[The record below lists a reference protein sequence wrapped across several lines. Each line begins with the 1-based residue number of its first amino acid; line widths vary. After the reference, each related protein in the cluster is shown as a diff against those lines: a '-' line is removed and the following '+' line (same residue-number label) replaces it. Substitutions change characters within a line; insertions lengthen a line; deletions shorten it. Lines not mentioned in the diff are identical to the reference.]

1 MNQTIASTWLIIYYW
16 LRLEWLLRRLN
27 RLMPWIWGL
36 RFDHL
41 YQLIQLKMLLRLSHA
56 QRSSAVVW
64 DYRWRFVGCSVSHP
78 LWTELSEVR
87 VTLIAESRSGLY
99 TRVALH
105 QHSALGF
112 LLTLIVRLLLQ
123 EAQSLQILTVLLALS
138 AWHLVMILKD
148 LLWLLCILEIKL
160 TGDLSDYVQSA

>member
-1 MNQTIASTWLIIYYW
+1 MYKTVTSTWLSKQYW
-16 LRLEWLLRRLN
+16 LSLEWLLRRLN
-27 RLMPWIWGL
+27 RLMPWVRGL

-64 DYRWRFVGCSVSHP
+64 YYRWRLVGCSVSHP
-78 LWTELSEVR
+78 LWAELSEVR

-105 QHSALGF
+105 LQSTLGF
-112 LLTLIVRLLLQ
+112 LLILIVRLLLQ
-123 EAQSLQILTVLLALS
+123 ETQSLQILTVLLTLS
-138 AWHLVMILKD
+138 AWNLIMILKD